1 MKLNTG
7 AVFWAVAFVAAVS
20 YIVCA
25 ALVAIAP
32 EATSQFLGWIMH
44 IDLSSLS
51 RHITW
56 WSFFAGMVWYGLV
69 AGALASASAWA
80 YNRLVAS
87 PSDKPVTSLSS
98 SSRDGR

>member
-7 AVFWAVAFVAAVS
+7 AVFWAVAFVAAAS
-20 YIVCA
+20 YIFCA

-32 EATSQFLGWIMH
+32 EATSRFLGWAMH

-56 WSFFAGMVWYGLV
+56 GGFFGGLVWYSLV
-69 AGALASASAWA
+69 TGTLASASAWA
-80 YNRLVAS
+80 YNRIVSS
-87 PSDKPVTSLSS
+87 PNAKP
-98 SSRDGR
+98 

>member
-1 MKLNTG
+1 MRLNTG
-7 AVFWAVAFVAAVS
+7 AVFWAVAVVAALS

-69 AGALASASAWA
+69 TGALASASAWA

-87 PSDKPVTSLSS
+87 PSEKPVTSLSG